1 MTDRKKEK
9 TLVLIKPD
17 GVQRGLIGEIIKR
30 YERTGLKLVALK
42 MVVPTDEMVERHYL
56 LILNGKLRLAKNL
69 LSLTRKRAFSHQAII
84 QKK

>member
-56 LILNGKLRLAKNL
+56 IDP
-69 LSLTRKRAFSHQAII
+69 
-84 QKK
+84 